1 MVLFIFL
8 LSCHFLVDARQGKN
22 KVHSFLHTLR
32 PSDDSNH
39 EQFKFIFKMFLIK
52 HNLLSYCCLCF
63 LCSSE
68 THFLRYKFAALYKA
82 NTHHVFS
89 AVCVCDDRQIAQY
102 SNEERVMI
110 RARLTADDWINAPNE
125 PPESRDWFMHQLNS
139 LSNST
144 DSQSSGG
151 FHALFI
157 NYQTCYE
164 IACICGQ
171 FSNSHC

>member
-1 MVLFIFL
+1 M
-8 LSCHFLVDARQGKN
+8 
-22 KVHSFLHTLR
+22 
-32 PSDDSNH
+32 
-39 EQFKFIFKMFLIK
+39 
-52 HNLLSYCCLCF
+52 
-63 LCSSE
+63 
-68 THFLRYKFAALYKA
+68 
-82 NTHHVFS
+82 FS

-102 SNEERVMI
+102 SNEERVRI

-164 IACICGQ
+164 NVDTLYFMVQ
-171 FSNSHC
+171 FSLLTTHQLRLKYTSYLLLINS